1 MGFFSKLLGKDDWK
15 KTLIRDLAML
25 SAVDGDMD
33 KEEVA
38 LVMKIA
44 VEELGFSQQKFV
56 DLMQNLGDVKD
67 IYPEN
72 HDDKLEFLE
81 YLLQMTYV
89 DGYVDDNEVGYM
101 KIVAQHMNLP
111 VSVIDEVITHVESIS
126 EDSASYLEENDNDFS
141 DDENSTKTVLTS
153 PYDTVPELQSE
164 EGLRHYLLRLSKL
177 ARPDLCIE
185 LSNVMAAKH
194 NLMLVPSSINEF
206 GEKQEKVTDL
216 TDKAVAICIHEFG
229 QDIIM
234 NYGGRDL
241 SKFNELVNSID
252 AEVAQENLYPN
263 RHGCEMLK
271 KLSQALTV

>member
-1 MGFFSKLLGKDDWK
+1 MGFFSKLLGKEDWK
-15 KTLIRDLAML
+15 KTLIRDLTML

-33 KEEVA
+33 QEEVA

-72 HDDKLEFLE
+72 HDDKVEFLE

-101 KIVAQHMNLP
+101 KIVAQHMNLSA
-111 VSVIDEVITHVESIS
+111 SVIDEVIAHVESTS
-126 EDSASYLEENDNDFS
+126 ENTDSYLEENDNDFS
-141 DDENSTKTVLTS
+141 DDGNSNKTVLTS
-153 PYDTVPELQSE
+153 PYNTVPELQSE

-177 ARPDLCIE
+177 TRSDLCIE
-185 LSNVMAAKH
+185 LSNVLAAKH
-194 NLMLVPSSINEF
+194 NLMLLPSSINEF
-206 GEKQEKVTDL
+206 REKQEKVTDL
-216 TDKAVAICIHEFG
+216 TDKAVAICIQEFG
-229 QDIIM
+229 PDIIM

-252 AEVAQENLYPN
+252 AEVAQENLYPQQ
-263 RHGCEMLK
+263 HGSEILN
-271 KLSQALTV
+271 KLSQTLA